1 MDAILNGIVLLISFL
16 RCSLLACRLTTD
28 VYILISFP
36 AYLLDSLI
44 KSNVFC
50 GFFGTVYIQNHNPC
64 KEIALLLPL
73 RYECTYFLFL
83 PNCSSRTS
91 SEMTSRS
98 NGSRNPHPIPDL
110 REEAVSLFLLS
121 KMLAVDFS

>member
-1 MDAILNGIVLLISFL
+1 MDAILNGIALLISFL
-16 RCSLLACRLTTD
+16 HCSLLACRLTTD
-28 VYILISFP
+28 VNILISFP

-44 KSNVFC
+44 NSYVFC

-64 KEIALLLPL
+64 KEIASLLPL

-83 PNCSSRTS
+83 LNCSNRTS

-98 NGSRNPHPIPDL
+98 NESRNPPPIPDL

-121 KMLAVDFS
+121 KMLAVGFS